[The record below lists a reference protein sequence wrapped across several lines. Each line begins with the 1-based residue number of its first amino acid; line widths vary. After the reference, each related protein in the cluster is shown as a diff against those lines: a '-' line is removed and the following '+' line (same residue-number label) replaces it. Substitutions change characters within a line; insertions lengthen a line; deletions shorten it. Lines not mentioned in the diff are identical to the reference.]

1 MYSVGVGGLV
11 AFGRV
16 PAAFDV
22 NGDKRRSIDD
32 LYAWAAG
39 SGARDVNGDGSVNA
53 ADRDALRALLR
64 SDEVRVM
71 EEAR

>member
-1 MYSVGVGGLV
+1 
-11 AFGRV
+11 
-16 PAAFDV
+16 
-22 NGDKRRSIDD
+22 
-32 LYAWAAG
+32 
-39 SGARDVNGDGSVNA
+39 VNA